1 MYEAYRKILALLG
14 SREKRIFFLLIG
26 VMIFTAFSEII
37 GLSLFMALLGILAQP
52 EAITD
57 NAFLSNLYARFG
69 FTSIF
74 GFQLAMSLVV
84 AVAIILGL
92 IIKAASAYFVTHF
105 VLMAGRNLSLR
116 MLRAYLAQP
125 YSWSLNRSTVDM
137 TRKLL
142 AECEQLI
149 QKVAKPALGILASFL
164 LVISIVIFLI
174 VVEPQVALIS
184 FFLLGG
190 GYGLAYLIVRHR
202 LQRYGAEMVTANRE
216 RYRVTLEMAS
226 GFKDVKLAGLEDIY
240 TAEFD
245 EPSLRRAKYSIR
257 SQILREIPRFALE
270 GLTFT
275 ILLVMVLVL
284 LVRNDGN
291 LLAAI
296 PTMGVFAFA
305 VMRMLPALQQVYNGF
320 ASLRSGAAV
329 IDLIYDDFLSVRH
342 VEADVKPVDR
352 VSKLNLREDL
362 VFDDVSYS
370 YPKAQKVALRGL
382 SATIKA
388 NSIIGI
394 VGGTGA
400 GKTTFVDLLLGLL
413 SPDSGRITVD
423 ESSLEGAN
431 VRAWQ
436 NTIGYVP
443 QQIFLT
449 HDSVAANIAFGVPK
463 KDVDMAAVERA
474 AKAAVLHDFVVNDL
488 PEGYGTSIG
497 DRGVRLSG
505 GQRQRIGIARAL
517 YHDPSILILDEAT
530 SALDNITEQSVM
542 QAVQNLQGQKTIVM
556 IAHRLSTV
564 ESCDD
569 ILLMENGEIVAS
581 GTFAELA
588 ETNRTFQKMLGS
600 AALRAS

>member
-474 AKAAVLHDFVVNDL
+474 AKAA
-488 PEGYGTSIG
+488 
-497 DRGVRLSG
+497 
-505 GQRQRIGIARAL
+505 
-517 YHDPSILILDEAT
+517 
-530 SALDNITEQSVM
+530 
-542 QAVQNLQGQKTIVM
+542 
-556 IAHRLSTV
+556 
-564 ESCDD
+564 
-569 ILLMENGEIVAS
+569 
-581 GTFAELA
+581 
-588 ETNRTFQKMLGS
+588 
-600 AALRAS
+600 